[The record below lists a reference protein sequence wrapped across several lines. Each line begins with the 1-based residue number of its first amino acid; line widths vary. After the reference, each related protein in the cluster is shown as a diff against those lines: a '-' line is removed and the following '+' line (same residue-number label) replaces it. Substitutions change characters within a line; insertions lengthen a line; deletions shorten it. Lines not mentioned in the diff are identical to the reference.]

1 MPPLRLWHIYWIVTL
16 QQELMQI
23 LAEAESLFGPRDRSY
38 EILEPEICDTDH
50 THGEYVQRKK
60 IKLYLSRRSA
70 DNHYYTSY
78 DLAHEAIHMLSPVF
92 YGEATILEEG
102 LATWF
107 SHRYVKRVH
116 AWNIERSPDRKYDT
130 AMRAAAV
137 LMAKNESAIKE
148 LRARQP
154 VISKINARL
163 LVEVAGIE
171 PRLVRFIAADF
182 ETYGL
187 KPVTWTEQLTRD
199 ADIAFSCVLAV
210 MGIYRR

>member
-1 MPPLRLWHIYWIVTL
+1 MK
-16 QQELMQI
+16 I
-23 LAEAESLFGPRDRSY
+23 LEEAELLYGPRDRSY
-38 EILEPEICDTDH
+38 EILEPEIFDGDH
-50 THGEYVQRKK
+50 THGEYIQRKK
-60 IKLYLSRRSA
+60 IKLYLSRRCA
-70 DNHYYTSY
+70 DHHYYASY

-102 LATWF
+102 LATYF
-107 SHRYVKRVH
+107 SHRYVKRRYE
-116 AWNIERSPDRKYDT
+116 WNIERSPDRKYDA

-137 LMAKNESAIKE
+137 LMATNESAVKE

-163 LVEVAGIE
+163 LVEMTGIE
-171 PRLVRFIAADF
+171 PRLARFLAADF
-182 ETYGL
+182 ETYGQ
-187 KPVTWTEQLTRD
+187 KPLTWTEQLTRD